1 MLNGTVGRW
10 DMGRLKKVG
19 QNGTQFK
26 KLFVSLPQ
34 EIKDM
39 KIMVVVTGRDFRA
52 NTAKYVDVAYR
63 GEDVVVKSRAGSF
76 RIVPISEDDIVINKR
91 DLTEELRGALLEAK
105 ESIEGKRKLN
115 TLDNLINEL
124 RNSND

>member
-1 MLNGTVGRW
+1 LN
-10 DMGRLKKVG
+10 
-19 QNGTQFK
+19 
-26 KLFVSLPQ
+26 SA
-34 EIKDM
+34 
-39 KIMVVVTGRDFRA
+39 A

-76 RIVPISEDDIVINKR
+76 RVVPISEDDIVINKR
-91 DLTEELRGALLEAK
+91 DLSAELRGALLEAK